1 MIQVYNY
8 LNRNTSQ
15 IPWILFFLNKKKI
28 EISLVNKNFYSIKLF
43 RTRRILIMCY
53 KNSII
58 FFNYSLIIFNLVS
71 NKIGTVFEVIFIRF
85 LRSLV
90 SLK

>member
-28 EISLVNKNFYSIKLF
+28 EISLVNTNFYSIKLF

-58 FFNYSLIIFNLVS
+58 FLIIFNLVS

-90 SLK
+90 SL

>member
-28 EISLVNKNFYSIKLF
+28 EISLVNTNFYSIKLF
-43 RTRRILIMCY
+43 RTRRILIMSY

-58 FFNYSLIIFNLVS
+58 FLIIFNLIS
-71 NKIGTVFEVIFIRF
+71 NKIGTIFEVIFIRF

-90 SLK
+90 SL